1 MKIEKMGQDFFFFFE
16 KMGQDLSYNLYSEIF
31 FLFLKVFK

>member
-1 MKIEKMGQDFFFFFE
+1 MKIDDSTLFE

>member
-1 MKIEKMGQDFFFFFE
+1 MKIDDSNFFFE

-31 FLFLKVFK
+31 VFVFEGF

>member
-1 MKIEKMGQDFFFFFE
+1 MKTDDSTSFFLE
-16 KMGQDLSYNLYSEIF
+16 KMGQDLSYNLYSEF

>member
-1 MKIEKMGQDFFFFFE
+1 MKIDDSTFFGK

-31 FLFLKVFK
+31 FASLKVFK

>member
-1 MKIEKMGQDFFFFFE
+1 MKIDDSTFFE

-31 FLFLKVFK
+31 FFLFLKVFK

>member
-1 MKIEKMGQDFFFFFE
+1 MKIDDSTFFE

-31 FLFLKVFK
+31 FWFLKGFK

>member
-1 MKIEKMGQDFFFFFE
+1 MKIDDSTFFLE

-31 FLFLKVFK
+31 FFVFEGF

>member
-1 MKIEKMGQDFFFFFE
+1 MKIDDSTFFFE
-16 KMGQDLSYNLYSEIF
+16 KMGQDLSCNLYSEIF